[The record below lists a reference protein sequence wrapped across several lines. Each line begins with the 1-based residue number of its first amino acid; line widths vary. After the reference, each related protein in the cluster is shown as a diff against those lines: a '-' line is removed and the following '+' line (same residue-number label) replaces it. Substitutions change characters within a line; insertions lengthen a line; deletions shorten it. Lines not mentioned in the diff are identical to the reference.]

1 LISSLV
7 SGCSLWV
14 CMEGIMIHRIYEM
27 MTLGHVVELME
38 LGSLHSFTV
47 FTIGRGSLVLIVLIT
62 GLVN

>member
-1 LISSLV
+1 
-7 SGCSLWV
+7 
-14 CMEGIMIHRIYEM
+14 MIHRIYEM